1 MPPKKPTTEPP
12 AIDPVVLDDL
22 QPGDA
27 YDLGAEADLEGF
39 EITDLRLDRLDLH
52 GATVFSTRLDQV
64 RADEADLGA
73 VTLTEVVLGRL
84 DVPVVRGTRGR
95 WREVEVLGARL
106 GSAELYES
114 SWAGVR
120 FVGCKLG
127 FVNLRGASLRDVVFT
142 DCTIDELD
150 LVASDA
156 LRVAFEGTR
165 GRRLDVP
172 GATVAHV
179 DLRGAEIDEL
189 GGIESLRGSTIDSM
203 QLARLAAT
211 FAHSLGITVTD

>member
-95 WREVEVLGARL
+95 WREVEVRGARL
-106 GSAELYES
+106 GSA
-114 SWAGVR
+114 GR
-120 FVGCKLG
+120 
-127 FVNLRGASLRDVVFT
+127 SL
-142 DCTIDELD
+142 
-150 LVASDA
+150 
-156 LRVAFEGTR
+156 
-165 GRRLDVP
+165 
-172 GATVAHV
+172 
-179 DLRGAEIDEL
+179 
-189 GGIESLRGSTIDSM
+189 SLI
-203 QLARLAAT
+203 
-211 FAHSLGITVTD
+211 HC